1 MNLNFKKTIY
11 LTAFLLFGSIN
22 FYSQEILRITQT
34 DLDKRFLQ
42 NNFNLIASHANIDI
56 NRALKQQALLWDNP
70 NFDIETDLLTIPK
83 DSSITFLGNFGQV
96 YLQLQ
101 QIFRTAKKLKKN
113 ADISEANAQLSEAQY
128 YDLMRT
134 LRHQLH
140 GDFNDLA
147 TVYEKSASNKM
158 QIDSFSKLIRA
169 VTDEVKQGS
178 MARKDLLLLQTQLV
192 QLQRDAAE
200 LQRSRI
206 PLQTDIQ
213 NLLGEK
219 NELAVIPIIENQDSA
234 TNNNLKTVADFINT
248 ALELRPDLR
257 IAAANTN
264 VQEKTLIYQK
274 ALAIPD
280 LTGSI
285 TYSKSGSF
293 NINYFG
299 VNLGLPLPVFNKNQY
314 NIKAVQFAINQQKTL
329 QDAASVQV
337 STDVINAYRRLE
349 DLEKFRNGP
358 SQKVYKDYED
368 FFNTNVINSYRTHQ
382 TTLVDFFVFYQT
394 YQQNKIQQIDMDA
407 QIRQAIEFLNFVV
420 GKKVR

>member
-1 MNLNFKKTIY
+1 MNLNLKKTIFVIV
-11 LTAFLLFGSIN
+11 FLSVGIN
-22 FYSQEILRITQT
+22 FYAQEILRITQT
-34 DLDKRFLQ
+34 DLDTRFLK

-56 NRALKQQALLWDNP
+56 NRAYKQQALLWDNP
-70 NFDIETDLLTIPK
+70 YFDIETDLLTLPK
-83 DSSITFLGNFGQV
+83 NEKATFLGNFGQV
-96 YLQLQ
+96 YMQLQ

-113 ADISEANAQLSEAQY
+113 ADISEATAQLSEAQFF
-128 YDLMRT
+128 DLTRT

-140 GDFNDLA
+140 SDFYDLA

-158 QIDSFSKLIRA
+158 QIDSFSKLVNA
-169 VTDEVKQGS
+169 VNNEVDHGS
-178 MARKDLLLLQTQLV
+178 MARKDLLLLQSQLI

-200 LQRSRI
+200 LERSRI

-219 NELAVIPIIENQDSA
+219 NELTVVPITESPLPTANNQQQS
-234 TNNNLKTVADFINT
+234 VADLINI
-248 ALELRPDLR
+248 AIESRPDLK

-264 VQEKTLIYQK
+264 IQEKTLIYQK
-274 ALAIPD
+274 ALAVPD

-285 TYSKSGSF
+285 NYAMSGAF
-293 NINYFG
+293 NNNYFG
-299 VNLGLPLPVFNKNQY
+299 INLGLPLPVFNKNQY
-314 NIKAVQFAINQQKTL
+314 NIKAAQLVISQQKTL
-329 QDAASVQV
+329 QEAALVQV

-358 SQKVYKDYED
+358 SGKIYKDYED

-407 QIRQAIEFLNFVV
+407 QIRQAIESLNFVV

>member
-1 MNLNFKKTIY
+1 MNLKFKKTIY

-34 DLDKRFLQ
+34 DLDKRFLEK
-42 NNFNLIASHANIDI
+42 NFNLIASHANIDI
-56 NRALKQQALLWDNP
+56 NRAYKQQALLWDNP
-70 NFDIETDLLTIPK
+70 YFDTETDLLTLPTNDK
-83 DSSITFLGNFGQV
+83 ATYLDAGQV

-113 ADISEANAQLSEAQY
+113 ANIYEATAQLSEVQFF
-128 YDLMRT
+128 DLTRT

-147 TVYEKSASNKM
+147 TVYEKSVWNKM
-158 QIDSFSKLIRA
+158 QIDSFSKLVNA

-178 MARKDLLLLQTQLV
+178 MALKDLLLLQTQLV

-200 LQRSRI
+200 LERSRI

-219 NELAVIPIIENQDSA
+219 NELVVIPITDNPQSVE
-234 TNNNLKTVADFINT
+234 NNNLKSVADFINT
-248 ALELRPDLR
+248 AIESRPDLK
-257 IAAANTN
+257 IAAAITN

-274 ALAIPD
+274 ALAVPD

-285 TYSKSGSF
+285 SYSKTGSF
-293 NINYFG
+293 NPNYFG
-299 VNLGLPLPVFNKNQY
+299 INLGLPLPVFNKNQY
-314 NIKAVQFAINQQKTL
+314 NIKAAQLVINQQKTL
-329 QDAASVQV
+329 QEAALVQV
-337 STDVINAYRRLE
+337 NTDVINAYRRLE

-358 SQKVYKDYED
+358 SGKIYKDYED
-368 FFNTNVINSYRTHQ
+368 FFNTNVIKSYRTHQ